1 MFALSIVS
9 ISHLGVCSCGGGQ
22 FLGTHRYLWNEV
34 ISNMLGM
41 QHFSWWLMLGV
52 ALIYQSGDK
61 LLYVFKIFA

>member
-1 MFALSIVS
+1 MFAAV
-9 ISHLGVCSCGGGQ
+9 VGGS
-22 FLGTHRYLWNEV
+22 FREHRYLWNEV